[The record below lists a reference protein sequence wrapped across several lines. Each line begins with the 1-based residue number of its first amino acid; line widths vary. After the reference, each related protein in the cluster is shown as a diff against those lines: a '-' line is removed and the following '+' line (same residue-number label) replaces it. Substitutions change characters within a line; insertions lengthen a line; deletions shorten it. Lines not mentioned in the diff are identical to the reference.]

1 MGGRFAPEAVAAEV
15 EEREGPKGPSERW
28 RERCGEWVGGGPAPE
43 AVAAE
48 VEGVEEGDALK
59 RLGEGLE
66 PVLRQAAAAATR
78 IEGDAD

>member
-1 MGGRFAPEAVAAEV
+1 MERDRQEV
-15 EEREGPKGPSERW
+15 GLWG
-28 RERCGEWVGGGPAPE
+28 CGVGGGPAPE